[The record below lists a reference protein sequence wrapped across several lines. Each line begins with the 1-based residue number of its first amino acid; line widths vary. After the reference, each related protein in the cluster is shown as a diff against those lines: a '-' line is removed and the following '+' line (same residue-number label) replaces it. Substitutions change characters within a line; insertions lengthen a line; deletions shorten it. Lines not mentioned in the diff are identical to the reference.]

1 MTSVIRSFHPRV
13 DQTRLAVLS
22 ARAAAELA
30 TWTPRPVVRTRT
42 PPVAGERPKYRG
54 GRKGKPVR
62 NDLGEPPYPSATAA
76 AHAFGV
82 RPSDISRAARLAGRA
97 TCGGLRWWYTEDK
110 R

>member
-1 MTSVIRSFHPRV
+1 MTSVIRNHHPRV
-13 DQTRLAVLS
+13 DAQRLAVLS
-22 ARAAAELA
+22 ARATAEDA
-30 TWTPRPVVRTRT
+30 SFAPRPIVRTRT

-62 NDLGEPPYPSATAA
+62 DEHGVTYGSATAA
-76 AHAFGV
+76 AQQMFV

-97 TCGGLRWWYTEDK
+97 TCAGLRWWYVEDK